1 MEATEAPSITKT
13 FNDHDIRIVENDGEP
28 WLVARDVCG
37 ALEHSDTSMAV
48 SRLDEDEKGTSSI
61 CTPGGDQEMTVIS
74 EAGTYRLI
82 FTSRKPEAD
91 KDKLQGY
98 SYCEYPLAAS
108 KK

>member
-1 MEATEAPSITKT
+1 MEATAEAPSITKT

-28 WLVARDVCG
+28 WLVAKDVCD
-37 ALEHSDTSMAV
+37 ALKVGNPTDAV
-48 SRLDEDEKGTSSI
+48 SRLDDDEKGVDSETL
-61 CTPGGDQEMTVIS
+61 GGAQEMNVIS